1 MSQFF
6 DFPPLWLPPKPKA
19 SKATAFSL
27 ASGILTMIAGIA
39 ATAIAWFYIAFVPSF
54 LAPYWWAGIVAGIVL
69 GLIIIL
75 GAFVIWQ
82 GSLGFGG
89 AIVFLTSLLNIYLIA
104 VWFIPVDPWRYVIL
118 GIGALAIFFGIIGGT
133 LGVFGK

>member
-19 SKATAFSL
+19 SKATACSL
-27 ASGILTMIAGIA
+27 ISGILTMLAGVA
-39 ATAIAWFYIAFVPSF
+39 ATAFAWLYIAFVPAF

-89 AIVFLTSLLNIYLIA
+89 AIVFLTSLLNIYLIS
-104 VWFIPVDPWRYVIL
+104 VWFIPVDPWRYAIL
-118 GIGALAIFFGIIGGT
+118 GIGALAIIFGLIGGT
-133 LGVFGK
+133 LGIFGK